1 MKIDVFS
8 HILPE
13 AYFKALEKKA
23 KVGANFSELSPW
35 VRANPALSQID
46 IRMRVMARHPDVL
59 QVLTVAAPPLEE
71 VVAPSDAVEL
81 AAMANDEMAEL
92 VAKYPDKFVAAVACL
107 PLGDIDAAIKEADR
121 AITQLNFRGVQ
132 VYTNNGGEPLDSP
145 KFRPLYER
153 MAKLGLPIWIH
164 PWDSPIMGTPTRD
177 YPDAVR
183 NWVPR
188 PCRAAFGW
196 EFEMSVAMMRLVLA
210 GVFEDYPNIKFIT
223 HHCGGMVPFFERRIH
238 VGYEVEQFHKFYN
251 DTAVYG
257 NTAALM
263 CGYAFFGADHL
274 LFGTDAPLGTVRQ
287 GYGNTLGT
295 IRSIER
301 MDVPEVDKDKIFEGN
316 AMRLLRLL
324 V

>member
-1 MKIDVFS
+1 VKIDVFS

-13 AYFKALEKKA
+13 GYFKALEKKA
-23 KVGANFSELSPW
+23 KPGVNLHELSPW

-71 VVAPSDAVEL
+71 VVAPSDAAEL
-81 AAMANDEMAEL
+81 AAIANDEMADL

-107 PLGDIDAAIKEADR
+107 PMGDIDAALKEADR
-121 AITQLNFRGVQ
+121 AITRLNFRGVQ

-145 KFRPLYER
+145 RFRPLYEM
-153 MAKLGLPIWIH
+153 MAKHGLPIWIH
-164 PWDSPIMGTPTRD
+164 PWDSPIMGTPAKSLPEAARE
-177 YPDAVR
+177 
-183 NWVPR
+183 WVPR

-196 EFEMSVAMMRLVLA
+196 EFEMSVAMMRLVLG
-210 GVFEDYPNIKFIT
+210 GVFEDFPNIKFIT

-238 VGYEVEQFHKFYN
+238 VAYEVEQFRKFYN

-263 CGYAFFGADHL
+263 CGYAFFGGDHL

-295 IRSIER
+295 IRSIEQ
-301 MDVPEVDKDKIFEGN
+301 MDIPAADKDKIFEGN
-316 AMRLLRLL
+316 AVRLLRLL
-324 V
+324 I

>member
-13 AYFKALEKKA
+13 RYFEALQKKA
-23 KVGANFSELSPW
+23 RAGVDFTELAPW
-35 VRANPALSQID
+35 TRANAALSQVD
-46 IRMRVMARHPDVL
+46 LRLRVMARHPDVL

-71 VVAPSDAVEL
+71 VVSPGDAVEL

-92 VAKYPDKFVAAVACL
+92 VARYPDKFVAAVACL
-107 PLGDIDAAIKEADR
+107 PMSDIDAAVREADR

-153 MAKLGLPIWIH
+153 MIQHDLPIWIH
-164 PWDSPIMGTPTRD
+164 PWDSPIMGSPARSL
-177 YPDAVR
+177 PEAAR
-183 NWVPR
+183 EWVPR

-196 EFEMSVAMMRLVLA
+196 EFEMSVSMMRLVLA
-210 GVFEDYPNIKFIT
+210 GVFEDYPSIKFIT

-238 VGYEVEQFHKFYN
+238 VGYQVEQFRKFYN

-263 CGYAFFGADHL
+263 CGYAFFGADRL
-274 LFGTDAPLGTVRQ
+274 LFGTDAPLGTGRQ

-301 MDVPEVDKDKIFEGN
+301 MDVAEADKEKIFEGN
-316 AMRLLRLL
+316 AMRLLKLL
-324 V
+324 I